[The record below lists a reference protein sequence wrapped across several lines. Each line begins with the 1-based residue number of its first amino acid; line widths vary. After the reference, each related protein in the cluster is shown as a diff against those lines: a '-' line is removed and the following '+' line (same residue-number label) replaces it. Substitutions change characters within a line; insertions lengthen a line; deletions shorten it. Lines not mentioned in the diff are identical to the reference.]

1 MSIPCQRM
9 RAALIGVLCA
19 AALMFPTWAAYAV
32 EARTEAAA
40 PEDDALFYGY
50 LLQRAGVS
58 KRVSLLSDAGSKL
71 SDKDRELYD
80 HLKAFVTKIASG
92 EETET
97 VYTIVYDD
105 FPTTWTAA
113 ELGVSSI
120 FSPEG
125 KAALSEKVNECYNYN
140 TGAVMDALLADCP
153 YELYWYNK
161 SGGGVKFSSYG
172 SIAYT
177 GSSTKVTITSP
188 APKFVVTMSVSP
200 DYGSGTTVNR
210 NLHAGIENTVANAKA
225 VVDKYQDKSDYEKLL
240 GYSME
245 ICDLV
250 TYDTAAAQNKNTPY
264 GDPWQLI
271 SVFDGDPDTNVVCE
285 GYSKAF
291 KYLCDL
297 STFNSSNVE
306 CCLVTGLLGGG
317 TGAGNHMWNVV
328 TMDNGK
334 RYLVDVTNSDSNK
347 GPEYLLLKGGTPN
360 SQQSTQYDFY
370 GWLSFVYDWETRNLW
385 GDEFLT
391 LDTVDYKDAE
401 PSPGGEEPDP
411 GQEPDP
417 GTQSPYA
424 YDVLGITRRGANL
437 TVKLQNNA
445 GNGAPLMVAAYAES
459 GQFLRVALDSTQ
471 TANIAQGTSG
481 TVTVELDTGDAYT
494 VKVIIL
500 DGDTQKPLCESNA
513 YIFQ

>member
-1 MSIPCQRM
+1 MSIPCRKIRVALM
-9 RAALIGVLCA
+9 SVVCVAALV
-19 AALMFPTWAAYAV
+19 FPAWAAYAV
-32 EARTEAAA
+32 EARSEATA
-40 PEDDALFYGY
+40 PENDALFYGY
-50 LLQRAGVS
+50 LLQRAGAS
-58 KRVSLLSDAGSKL
+58 NHASLLSDAASKL
-71 SDKDRELYD
+71 NAKDRELYD
-80 HLKAFVTKIASG
+80 RLKDFVTRIASG

-105 FPTTWTAA
+105 FPLTWTAA

-125 KAALSEKVNECYNYN
+125 KEALSAKINECYNYN
-140 TGAVMDALLADCP
+140 TSAVMDALLADCP
-153 YELYWYNK
+153 YELYWYSK
-161 SGGGVKFSSYG
+161 SGGGVQFRSSG
-172 SIAYT
+172 SGYS
-177 GSSTKVTITSP
+177 GNSSTVTLKS
-188 APKFVVTMSVSP
+188 APTFTVTMSVSP

-240 GYSME
+240 GYSTE

-297 STFNSSNVE
+297 STFQSSKVE

-334 RYLVDVTNSDSNK
+334 RYLVDVTNSDSNG
-347 GPEYLLLKGGTPN
+347 GPEYLLLKGGKPN

-370 GWLSFVYDWETRNLW
+370 GWLSFVYDGETRNLW

-401 PSPGGEEPDP
+401 PNPGGDPDP

-417 GTQSPYA
+417 DTPSAYA
-424 YDVLGITRRGANL
+424 YEIQGVTKKGENL
-437 TVKLQNNA
+437 TVKLQNHS
-445 GNGAPLMVAAYAES
+445 GNGALLIVAAYAES

-471 TANIAQGTSG
+471 TADIEQGTSG
-481 TVTVELDTGDAYT
+481 SVPLPLTTSDADII
-494 VKVIIL
+494 KVILL
-500 DGDTQKPLCESNA
+500 DNDTQKPLCESKA
-513 YIFQ
+513 YKFQQSA

>member
-1 MSIPCQRM
+1 MSIPCR
-9 RAALIGVLCA
+9 RIRVALISIVCA
-19 AALMFPTWAAYAV
+19 VALLFPAYAV
-32 EARTEAAA
+32 ETRTESAA
-40 PEDDALFYGY
+40 PENDALFYGY
-50 LLQRAGVS
+50 LLQRVGAS
-58 KRVSLLSDAGSKL
+58 NHASLLADAGSKL
-71 SDKDRELYD
+71 NAKDRELYD
-80 HLKAFVTKIASG
+80 RLKDFVTKIASG

-105 FPTTWTAA
+105 FPLTWTAA
-113 ELGVSSI
+113 ELGVSDI
-120 FSPEG
+120 FSTAG
-125 KAALSEKVNECYNYN
+125 KKALAAKINECYNYD
-140 TGAVMDALLADCP
+140 TDAVMDALLADCP
-153 YELYWYNK
+153 YELYWYSK
-161 SGGGVKFSSYG
+161 SGGGVQFRSSG
-172 SIAYT
+172 SGYS
-177 GSSTKVTITSP
+177 GNSSTVTLKS
-188 APKFVVTMSVSP
+188 APTFTVAMSVSP

-210 NLHAGIENTVANAKA
+210 SLRPGIENTVANAKA
-225 VVDKYQDKSDYEKLL
+225 IVDKYQDKSDYEKLL
-240 GYSME
+240 GYSTE

-250 TYDTAAAQNKNTPY
+250 TYDTAAAANKNTPY

-297 STFNSSNVE
+297 STFQSSKVE

-334 RYLVDVTNSDSNK
+334 RYLVDVTNSDSNG
-347 GPEYLLLKGGTPN
+347 GPEYLLLKGGKPN

-370 GWLSFVYDWETRNLW
+370 GWLSFVYDGETRNLW

-401 PSPGGEEPDP
+401 PNPGGDPDP

-417 GTQSPYA
+417 ASADAYEVQGLTRTGT
-424 YDVLGITRRGANL
+424 NL
-437 TVKLQNNA
+437 TVELKNNS
-445 GNGAPLMVAAYAES
+445 GDGALLIVAAYAES

-471 TANIAQGTSG
+471 TADIEQATSG
-481 TVTVELDTGDAYT
+481 SVTFSLDTGDADII
-494 VKVIIL
+494 KIIL
-500 DGDTQKPLCESNA
+500 LDNDTQKPLCESKA
-513 YIFQ
+513 YKFQQSA